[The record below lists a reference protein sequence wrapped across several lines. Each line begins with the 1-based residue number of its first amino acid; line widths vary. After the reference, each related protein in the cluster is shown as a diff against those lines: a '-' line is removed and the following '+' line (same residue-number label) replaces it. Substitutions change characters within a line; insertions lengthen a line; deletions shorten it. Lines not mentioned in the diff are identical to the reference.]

1 MVKKGEKNC
10 ETVWKEKKL
19 ASDNYMEL
27 SFDAIPENEGFA
39 RVVVAAFMAQ
49 LDPLL
54 EEVDDVK
61 TAVSEAVTNCIIHG
75 DSDNSR
81 KNKEKKYGLLK
92 ENDSREN
99 DDRENCNR
107 ENVTRENHNTDNNG
121 REKGE
126 RDNHNENEN
135 RMVHMECFR
144 CQNELYV
151 LIEDTGIGI
160 DDVKQAMEPLF
171 TTKPDMERSGMG
183 FAFMEA
189 FMDELYVESQKDVG
203 TKVYMS
209 KRIGEK

>member
-1 MVKKGEKNC
+1 MVKKCEKSC

-19 ASDNYMEL
+19 ASDNYVEL
-27 SFDAIPENEGFA
+27 EFDAIPENEGFA

-75 DSDNSR
+75 YGDYSR

-107 ENVTRENHNTDNNG
+107 ENATRENHNTDKNG

>member
-19 ASDNYMEL
+19 ASDNYVEL
-27 SFDAIPENEGFA
+27 EFDAIPENEGFA

-75 DSDNSR
+75 
-81 KNKEKKYGLLK
+81 YGY
-92 ENDSREN
+92 ND
-99 DDRENCNR
+99 CNR
-107 ENVTRENHNTDNNG
+107 ENATRENHNTDNNG

-171 TTKPDMERSGMG
+171 TTKPDLERSGMG

-189 FMDELYVESQKDVG
+189 FMDELYVESQKDMG

>member
-19 ASDNYMEL
+19 ASDNCVEL
-27 SFDAIPENEGFA
+27 EFDAIPENEGFA

-75 DSDNSR
+75 
-81 KNKEKKYGLLK
+81 YGY
-92 ENDSREN
+92 ND
-99 DDRENCNR
+99 CNR
-107 ENVTRENHNTDNNG
+107 ENATRENQNTDNNG
-121 REKGE
+121 IEKGE
-126 RDNHNENEN
+126 RENNKENES

-171 TTKPDMERSGMG
+171 TTKPDLERSGMG

-189 FMDELYVESQKDVG
+189 FMDELYVESQKDMG

>member
-1 MVKKGEKNC
+1 MVKKCEKNC

-27 SFDAIPENEGFA
+27 EFDAIPENEGFA

-54 EEVDDVK
+54 EEIDDVK

-75 DSDNSR
+75 YGYSD
-81 KNKEKKYGLLK
+81 
-92 ENDSREN
+92 D
-99 DDRENCNR
+99 NR
-107 ENVTRENHNTDNNG
+107 ENGGSEKSKSDNN
-121 REKGE
+121 K
-126 RDNHNENEN
+126 ENEN

-160 DDVKQAMEPLF
+160 DDIKQAMEPLF

-189 FMDELYVESQKDVG
+189 FMDELYVESQKDMG

>member
-1 MVKKGEKNC
+1 MVKKCEKNC

-19 ASDNYMEL
+19 ASDNYMDIC
-27 SFDAIPENEGFA
+27 FDAIPENEGFA

-75 DSDNSR
+75 YGYGDY
-81 KNKEKKYGLLK
+81 NKEKRLEEYSLQK
-92 ENDSREN
+92 ENDTKEN
-99 DDRENCNR
+99 D
-107 ENVTRENHNTDNNG
+107 T
-121 REKGE
+121 K
-126 RDNHNENEN
+126 ENEN
-135 RMVHMECFR
+135 RMVHIECFR

-189 FMDELYVESQKDVG
+189 FMDELCVESQKNMG

>member
-1 MVKKGEKNC
+1 MVKKCEKSC

-19 ASDNYMEL
+19 ASDNYVEL
-27 SFDAIPENEGFA
+27 EFDAIPENEGFA

-75 DSDNSR
+75 YGDYSR

-107 ENVTRENHNTDNNG
+107 ENATRENHNTDKNG

-160 DDVKQAMEPLF
+160 DDIKQAMEPLF